1 LTESGKLVLTDD
13 FETAPAIIPAQDYPA
28 ILKVE
33 STLEKKSA
41 KVFLL
46 QKE

>member
-1 LTESGKLVLTDD
+1 VLTDD
-13 FETAPAIIPAQDYPA
+13 FETSPAVISPRDYPA
-28 ILKVE
+28 MLKVE

-46 QKE
+46 ERE